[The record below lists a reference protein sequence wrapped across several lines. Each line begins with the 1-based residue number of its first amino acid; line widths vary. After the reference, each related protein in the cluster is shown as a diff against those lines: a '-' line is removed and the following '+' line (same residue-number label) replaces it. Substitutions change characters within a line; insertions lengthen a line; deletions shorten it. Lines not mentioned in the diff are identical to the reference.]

1 MGHVVEYFPNV
12 NTICATLWLNVIILM
27 PGFLMSVALD
37 SDGLT
42 DSRND
47 TQSWLIRA
55 LSGEITA
62 F

>member
-1 MGHVVEYFPNV
+1 MGPVVEYFPNV

>member
-1 MGHVVEYFPNV
+1 MGPVVEYFPNV

-42 DSRND
+42 DSWND
-47 TQSWLIRA
+47 T
-55 LSGEITA
+55 
-62 F
+62 